1 MANPSKHDLAA
12 RKVLAVARTIV
23 TYQIGLPMGCK
34 RMERTLSAL
43 GVYETDLPT
52 VFAEYLRAVH
62 SLPIGAERLH
72 WDREVLRRKDVE
84 LEATNEKFRDLI
96 FDACWSII
104 DRFADREGP
113 A

>member
-1 MANPSKHDLAA
+1 MTNPTKHELAA

-34 RMERTLSAL
+34 RMDRTLLAL
-43 GVYETDLPT
+43 GLYENNLPT
-52 VFAEYLRAVH
+52 VFAEYLRAVG
-62 SLPIGAERLH
+62 SLPIGPERLH
-72 WDREVLRRKDVE
+72 WDREVLRQKDVE
-84 LEATNEKFRDLI
+84 LEATNEKFRDPI

-104 DRFADREGP
+104 DRFAHQEDP